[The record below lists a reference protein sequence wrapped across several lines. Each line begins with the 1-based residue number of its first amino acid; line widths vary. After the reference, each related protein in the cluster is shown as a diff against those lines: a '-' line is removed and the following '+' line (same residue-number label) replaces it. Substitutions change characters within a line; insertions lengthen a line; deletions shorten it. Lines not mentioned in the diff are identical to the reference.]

1 MRNALRVALA
11 VCLSV
16 LVASAAVG
24 CTNSSA
30 PGGSNGNGENGGRMM
45 NGSGPNG
52 RPGQRQTPTSSGTN
66 RGTNGMM
73 NGGGSNSTGY

>member
-1 MRNALRVALA
+1 MRNVRRIVLA
-11 VCLSV
+11 VCLSA

-30 PGGSNGNGENGGRMM
+30 PGGSNGSGQNGGRMM

-52 RPGQRQTPTSSGTN
+52 RPGGASSN
-66 RGTNGMM
+66 HQ
-73 NGGGSNSTGY
+73 